1 MNLAFS
7 CAVVAM
13 LALLVAALAS
23 LAGNQYPSLLRKF
36 VQPLIALA
44 GLSVAVSGVMALYL
58 GGVYTITLPLGLPW
72 FHWHL
77 RLDALSGFFLCLIGV
92 VSFAVG
98 VYAVS
103 YVRSF
108 EQNKDSQVQLGVAT
122 AIFHLGMILV
132 VLADDALMFM
142 VAWEL
147 MSLSSYFLVAF
158 HHDQAANRSAAF
170 IYLLMAHIAALA
182 ILLCFSVLAAFAG
195 DFTFGA
201 MRQVD
206 VSGAWATLAII
217 LALFGFGSKAG
228 LMPLHVWLPEAHSVA
243 PSHISALMS
252 GVMLKV
258 AVYGFVRVCFDL
270 VGQLQW
276 QWGVLILALGC
287 LTALMGV
294 LYALMQTD
302 LKRVLA
308 YSSVE
313 NIGIIFIGI
322 GLSIIFYAA
331 DHANV
336 GTLALVAA
344 LYHTFNHSLYKSLLF
359 MGAGVVLHSAHER
372 NLEQMG
378 GLLRRIPWTGWFF
391 LVGCL
396 SISALPPFNG
406 FVSEW
411 LTFQATL
418 QVWQL
423 NSGVMR
429 SVIPITAA
437 VLALTG
443 ALTTACFVRLY
454 GIAFLGQARSR
465 HVRRA
470 RQAPKSMRAGQAILA
485 LLCII
490 LGVFPTYV
498 IGFINVLPRQLVG
511 HELTQATASGWLWLT
526 PISAQTASYGAPIT
540 AFTLLIVLVLGV
552 WVFSRRRKRIR
563 RCDPWD
569 CGFAPPT
576 PSMQYT
582 ATSFSQPIMRIFSKL
597 FRIDEN
603 LDRNE
608 AGIKR
613 YSLLI
618 QDHLWYWLY
627 LPIGKVVDKSARQVT
642 RLQSGHIR
650 LYLGW
655 SLATLLLLLWI
666 VS

>member
-1 MNLAFS
+1 MNMAFS
-7 CAVVAM
+7 CAVVAI
-13 LALLVAALAS
+13 LALLVSALAS
-23 LAGNQYPSLLRKF
+23 LANNRFPTLLRKF

-44 GLSVAVSGVMALYL
+44 GLSVGVAGFLAVWH
-58 GGVYTITLPLGLPW
+58 GGVVSVSLPLGLPW
-72 FHWHL
+72 YHWQL
-77 RLDALSGFFLCLIGV
+77 RLDVLAGFFLILIGV

-98 VYAVS
+98 IYSVS

-108 EQNKDSQVQLGVAT
+108 EQSKDSLVQLGVAT
-122 AIFHLGMILV
+122 SIFLLGMILV

-158 HHDQAANRSAAF
+158 HHEQAANRNAAF

-182 ILLCFSVLAAFAG
+182 ILLSFGVLAAFAG
-195 DFTFGA
+195 DFSFSA

-206 VSGAWATLAII
+206 LSQAWATLAIV
-217 LALFGFGSKAG
+217 LALVGFGSKGG
-228 LMPLHVWLPEAHSVA
+228 LLPLHVWLPEAHSVA

-252 GVMLKV
+252 GVMLKI
-258 AVYGFVRVCFDL
+258 AVYGFIRLCFDL
-270 VGQLQW
+270 IGQFHW
-276 QWGVLILALGC
+276 QWGVLVLAIGC

-294 LYALMQTD
+294 LFALMQND

-313 NIGIIFIGI
+313 NVGIIFIGL
-322 GLSIIFYAA
+322 GLSIIFFSTN
-331 DHANV
+331 HANV
-336 GTLALVAA
+336 GSLALVAA
-344 LYHTFNHSLYKSLLF
+344 LYHTLNHAMFKSLLF
-359 MGAGVVLHSAHER
+359 MGAGAVLHSAHER

-378 GLLRRIPWTGWFF
+378 GLLRRMPWTGWFF

-429 SVIPITAA
+429 SVIPISAA
-437 VLALTG
+437 ILALTG
-443 ALTTACFVRLY
+443 ALAAACFVRLY
-454 GIAFLGQARSR
+454 GIAFLGQARSK

-470 RQAPKSMRAGQAILA
+470 RPVPKSMRSGQAIVA
-485 LLCII
+485 LLC
-490 LGVFPTYV
+490 LLSGVFPTQV
-498 IGFINVLPRQLVG
+498 IAFMNALPRQLLG

-526 PISAQTASYGAPIT
+526 PISPQTASYGAPIT
-540 AFTLLIVLVLGV
+540 AFALLSALTLGL
-552 WVFSRRRKRIR
+552 WVFSRGRKRIR

-569 CGFAPPT
+569 CGFSPPT
-576 PSMQYT
+576 PAMQYT
-582 ATSFSQPIMRIFSKL
+582 ATSFSQPIQRIFAKL
-597 FRIDEN
+597 LRIDES
-603 LDRNE
+603 LEKNE
-608 AGIKR
+608 VGVKR
-613 YSLLI
+613 YSLQI
-618 QDHLWYWLY
+618 SDHLWTIMY
-627 LPIGKVVDKSARQVT
+627 LPIAKLVDKSARQVA

-650 LYLGW
+650 VYLGW
-655 SLATLLLLLWI
+655 SLATLLILLWI
-666 VS
+666 VA